1 MEGLAAEPAYRPLWT
16 LTLILK
22 GLTSKQLQK
31 FYANKFSL
39 STLFMYKYEGTF
51 RHFFTIRTSNFFLMI
66 RMSKLF
72 KLIHY
77 TCTHQIGT
85 CRLLSYT
92 YRYISA
98 HRYEIAGNLW
108 YTFGPIPKLFLV
120 LSYQGI
126 LKYWTDLVAESEP
139 WMSNVAGGYHFW
151 RRFRFLERLSW
162 NDST

>member
-31 FYANKFSL
+31 FDANEFGL
-39 STLFMYKYEGTF
+39 LTFFMYKYKGTF

-77 TCTHQIGT
+77 THQIGT

-98 HRYEIAGNLW
+98 HRYEIAGNL
-108 YTFGPIPKLFLV
+108 
-120 LSYQGI
+120 
-126 LKYWTDLVAESEP
+126 
-139 WMSNVAGGYHFW
+139 
-151 RRFRFLERLSW
+151 
-162 NDST
+162 